1 MKKFFTLIIF
11 AATFLLTACGGGQS
25 GDKPASPEKPAST
38 EKAASTEKNS
48 AEQPTASNDKKI
60 LVVYF
65 SRTGEEYNVGRI
77 TKGNTAIVADFIAQK
92 LGADTFEIKAE
103 TPYPDGYE
111 ECTALAKRELE
122 ENVRPKFVA
131 NVSNLAQY
139 DTVFVGFPVWWG
151 AVPRVVMTF
160 LEANDFSGKTIIP
173 FCTHGGSGL
182 AGTEREIAETCPN
195 AKLRDGLAIVGKD
208 CQDSPDAVRK
218 DVDAWLKNL
227 GY

>member
-1 MKKFFTLIIF
+1 MKKFFALMFLATLM
-11 AATFLLTACGGGQS
+11 LTGCGGGH
-25 GDKPASPEKPAST
+25 DKPATDKPSAPEKT
-38 EKAASTEKNS
+38 S
-48 AEQPTASNDKKI
+48 AEQPTASTDKKI

-77 TKGNTAIVADFIAQK
+77 SKGNTAIVADFIAQK
-92 LGADTFEIKAE
+92 VGADTFEIKAA

-111 ECTALAKRELE
+111 ECTAVAKRELE
-122 ENVRPKFVA
+122 ANARPKFAA

-139 DTVFVGFPVWWG
+139 DTVFIGFPIWWG
-151 AVPRVVMTF
+151 SVPRVLMTF

-182 AGTEREIAETCPN
+182 AGTEREIAEACPN
-195 AKLRDGLAIVGKD
+195 ATLRDGLAIVGKQ
-208 CQDSPDAVRK
+208 CQDSPAEVQK